1 MSWQTQPWAVGL
13 RNVGRSLGLN
23 RWIAARLYSGGY
35 ETRYDEA
42 LAACLRQG
50 DIVWDIGAN
59 VGHYTRL
66 FAERVGDSGQV
77 IAFEPSPVNFL
88 RLQQSCGALVSVKL
102 CQMGLGR
109 EDGRLSF
116 QQGADALGA
125 TSRVLETSVASA
137 DEETIQVDIRRGL
150 GLIESGKIPAP
161 NALKIDVE
169 GFELEVLE
177 GLGEALAALEL
188 RTLGI
193 EMHFGIL
200 QDRGMGD
207 APQRIEALLKR
218 QGYRLSWPDASHLL
232 ATRA

>member
-1 MSWQTQPWAVGL
+1 MSWQTQPWAIGL
-13 RNVGRSLGLN
+13 RNVGRSLGVN

-77 IAFEPSPVNFL
+77 IAFEPSHVNFL
-88 RLQQSCGALVSVKL
+88 RLQQSCAALASVKL
-102 CQMGLGR
+102 FQMGLGR

-116 QQGADALGA
+116 QQGADELGA
-125 TSRVLETSVASA
+125 TSRVLESHVPLA
-137 DEETIQVDIRRGL
+137 DDQTVQVDIRRGQ
-150 GLIESGKIPAP
+150 GLIEAGYIPAP
-161 NALKIDVE
+161 NVLKIDVE

-177 GLGEALAALEL
+177 GMGESLAAPEL

-193 EMHFGIL
+193 EMHFRIL
-200 QDRGMGD
+200 QQRGMGD
-207 APQRIEALLKR
+207 APQRIEALLHR
-218 QGYRLSWPDASHLL
+218 QGYRLSWPDASHVL
-232 ATRA
+232 AIRA